1 MVVKRR
7 EQSAGTATGP
17 EDLDGDVHLPLYRR
31 LQTTI
36 ARKISSGEYKPGFA
50 LPAEL
55 EVARIYDVAPG
66 TARKAIE
73 ELVNEGLLERRHGAG
88 TFVRRPDFNNSMLRF
103 FHFRDA
109 HGHQLTPESRIV
121 SRHVEKAS
129 GALAAHL
136 ALSAGDKV
144 IHLRRLRLWDGKPRL
159 IEDIY
164 LPFALFHPILDLPE
178 DVIGPLLYPAYEAH
192 CSQLVS
198 FVKEEI
204 TITDAEAEDAA
215 ALDLPSNDMVV
226 TIDRLAMNPS
236 HAPIEWRRSRGE
248 ARRFHYAVDIT

>member
-1 MVVKRR
+1 MVVGRR
-7 EQSAGTATGP
+7 EQSAGTESAPAG
-17 EDLDGDVHLPLYRR
+17 LDGDVHLPLYRR

-36 ARKISSGEYKPGFA
+36 ARKISDGEYKPGFA

-109 HGHQLTPESRIV
+109 RGKELTPESRIV
-121 SRHVEKAS
+121 SRTVEAAS
-129 GALAAHL
+129 NALAAHL
-136 ALSAGDKV
+136 ALSSGEKV

-159 IEDIY
+159 VEDIY
-164 LPFALFHPILDLPE
+164 LPFTLFHPIIDLTE
-178 DVIGPLLYPAYEAH
+178 AAIGPLLYPAYETH
-192 CSQLVS
+192 CGQLVS

-204 TITDAEAEDAA
+204 SIADAVAEDAVV
-215 ALDLPSNDMVV
+215 LGLPSNDMVV

-236 HAPIEWRRSRGE
+236 HTPIEWRRSRGE
-248 ARRFHYAVDIT
+248 ARRFHYVVDIT